1 MFNFSYDI
9 IHVQGNINFLLIQL
23 VCQDA
28 LMIFLCFSETAHNN
42 KHIYKEQQQQD
53 YLELNHE
60 EVLLL

>member
-1 MFNFSYDI
+1 M
-9 IHVQGNINFLLIQL
+9 NFLLVQL

-28 LMIFLCFSETAHNN
+28 LMIFVCFLETAHKN
-42 KHIYKEQQQQD
+42 KHIYKERQQQD